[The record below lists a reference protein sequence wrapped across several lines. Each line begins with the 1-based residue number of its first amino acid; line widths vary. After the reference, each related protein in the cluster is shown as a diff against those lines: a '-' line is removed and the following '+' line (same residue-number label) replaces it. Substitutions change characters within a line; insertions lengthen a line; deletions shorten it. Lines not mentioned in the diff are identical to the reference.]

1 MMRKLLLVLPLLF
14 GACASVTDPGAER
27 YRGLYTW
34 GFEVSGFQPC
44 GSSESWWVTA
54 GDLHT
59 RYREVA
65 TADYQ
70 PVYVEVTGE
79 VGAAGRYGH
88 MGAYTR
94 EIAVRSVA
102 VMRPVRDSD
111 CR

>member
-1 MMRKLLLVLPLLF
+1 MRNLLLALPLLL
-14 GACASVTDPGAER
+14 GACASATGPAAER
-27 YRGLYTW
+27 HRGLYTW

-54 GDLHT
+54 GDLYP

-79 VGAAGRYGH
+79 VGPPGRYGH
-88 MGAYTR
+88 MGAYSR
-94 EIAVRSVA
+94 EIAVRDVA
-102 VMRPVRDSD
+102 VMRPLREGD